1 MAGLRAK
8 PETMDFRDLRVETG
22 AVVQYDEAWDDL
34 RFPAQG
40 INPPGALS
48 DPDVEAT
55 TGLLLFDAG
64 GTELIAGVAQMPHSW
79 DEETAIVPHVHWQ
92 KTTSAAGNV
101 LWRFEYEVVDNGAV
115 AAMDYGTVLDTGV
128 VVPGTPDDNTA
139 NRVLISSFGEVDMA
153 NHFASVLILWK
164 LSRVGGDAL
173 DTYGADARLI
183 EFDIH
188 YRINSFGSQE
198 QFTKYERP

>member
-1 MAGLRAK
+1 MGIRAK
-8 PETMDFRDLRVETG
+8 PETMDFRDLRLETG
-22 AVVQYDEAWDDL
+22 AIVQYDEAWDDL

-40 INPPGALS
+40 INPPGAGS
-48 DPDVEAT
+48 DPDVDAT
-55 TGLLLFDAG
+55 TGLLLFG
-64 GTELIAGVAQMPHSW
+64 SVSTETIAGVAQMPHSW

-115 AAMDYGTVLDTGV
+115 AAMDYGTVLDTAV
-128 VVPGTPDDNTA
+128 VVPGTPDDDTA

-153 NHFASVLILWK
+153 DHFASVLLLWK
-164 LSRVGGDAL
+164 LSRVPGDAL

-198 QFTKYERP
+198 QFTKYERD